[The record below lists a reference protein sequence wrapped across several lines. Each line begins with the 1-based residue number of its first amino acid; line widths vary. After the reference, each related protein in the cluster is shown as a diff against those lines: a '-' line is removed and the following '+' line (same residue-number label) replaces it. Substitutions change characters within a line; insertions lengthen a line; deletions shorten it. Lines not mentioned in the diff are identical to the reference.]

1 MDKQILQLINSQIN
15 YEFFSSYLYLSFS
28 NYYSEVDLDGFENWF
43 HIQAKEE
50 LDHALLLMQYL
61 HNNDQKVELEQIHKP
76 DLKITS
82 HAQPLKL
89 AYDHEKQVTARFNR
103 IYEAAFKKKDFRTTQ
118 LLEWF
123 IMEQGEEEKSASDL
137 MAKMR
142 IFGQDAKGLYELNAE
157 FAARVYT
164 APSLVL

>member
-1 MDKQILQLINSQIN
+1 MDKQILQLINTQIN
-15 YEFFSSYLYLSFS
+15 FEFFSSYLYLGFS
-28 NYYSEVDLDGFENWF
+28 NYYSEADLDGFENWF

-50 LDHALLLMQYL
+50 LDHAMLLIQYL
-61 HNNDQKVELEQIHKP
+61 HNNDQNVILEEIKKP
-76 DLKITS
+76 DLKIS
-82 HAQPLKL
+82 SPEQPLKV
-89 AYDHEKQVTARFNR
+89 AYEHEKQVTERFNH

-123 IMEQGEEEKSASDL
+123 IKEQGEEEKSASDL

-142 IFGQDAKGLYELNAE
+142 IFGQDSKGLYELNNE
-157 FAARVYT
+157 FAARIYN

>member
-15 YEFFSSYLYLSFS
+15 FEFFSSYLYLAFS
-28 NYYSEVDLDGFENWF
+28 NYYSEADLDGFENWF

-50 LDHALLLMQYL
+50 LDHAMLLIQYL
-61 HNNDQKVELEQIHKP
+61 HNNDQKVVLELVPKP
-76 DLKITS
+76 DFKLS
-82 HAQPLKL
+82 SPAQPLKM

-118 LLEWF
+118 VLEWF
-123 IMEQGEEEKSASDL
+123 IKEQGEEEKSASDL
-137 MAKMR
+137 VAKMR
-142 IFGQDAKGLYELNAE
+142 IFGNDAKGLYELNNE
-157 FAARVYT
+157 FASRVYT

>member
-1 MDKQILQLINSQIN
+1 MDKQILQLMNSQIN
-15 YEFFSSYLYLSFS
+15 FEFFSSYLYLALSD
-28 NYYSEVDLDGFENWF
+28 YYSEADLDGFENWF

-50 LDHALLLMQYL
+50 LDHAMLLRQYL
-61 HNNDQKVELEQIHKP
+61 HNNEQKVVLELIPKP
-76 DLKITS
+76 NLKITS
-82 HAQPLKL
+82 HAQPLKM

-142 IFGQDAKGLYELNAE
+142 IFGNDPKGLYELNSE
-157 FAARVYT
+157 FAARTYNP
-164 APSLVL
+164 PSLVI